1 MFSLLEN
8 KTEQNK
14 TQEMYDSK
22 GEKGKKKKNLD
33 VQYQISKIYL
43 HSKERLKK

>member
-22 GEKGKKKKNLD
+22 GEKGKKKTLMCSTK
-33 VQYQISKIYL
+33 YQKYIYIV
-43 HSKERLKK
+43 KKDLKK